1 MTPDDKPAVMESRDL
16 WRIAIELLMEKRRLI
31 EHEEWKEG
39 ARQERYPEE

>member
-1 MTPDDKPAVMESRDL
+1 MTPDDKPAVMSSRDL

-39 ARQERYPEE
+39 ARQEVYPNE